1 MATKI
6 PLTKMA
12 ATDLSPTKMAA
23 TDLLA
28 SKMATDPP
36 ASKTATDPPV
46 SETAADPFYDEGLLY
61 DEDEG
66 EGEYDP
72 AEDEYN
78 ERRIAEWMD
87 CEPEERHLR
96 YGNKCQ
102 SK

>member
-6 PLTKMA
+6 PPTKMA
-12 ATDLSPTKMAA
+12 ATDLSPTKMAT
-23 TDLLA
+23 TDL
-28 SKMATDPP
+28 SPTKMATDPP

-46 SETAADPFYDEGLLY
+46 SETATDPSGLLY

>member
-36 ASKTATDPPV
+36 V
-46 SETAADPFYDEGLLY
+46 SETAADPSGLLY

-72 AEDEYN
+72 DEYN